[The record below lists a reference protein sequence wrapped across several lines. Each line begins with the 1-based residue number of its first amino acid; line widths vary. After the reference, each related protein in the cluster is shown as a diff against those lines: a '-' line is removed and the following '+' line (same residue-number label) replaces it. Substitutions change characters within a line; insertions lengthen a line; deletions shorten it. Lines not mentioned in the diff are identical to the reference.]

1 MSCNTR
7 PGPAAI
13 ITYINNK
20 TGYEVTSSDWH
31 ELTRKAE
38 RAGFEVSRTRVPIE
52 EAEGSVKG
60 LAEKFVKPPMDS
72 DEVMVNGVMV
82 PQGGEAAEAY
92 LINGTLGEE
101 GRLTQNHLAV
111 LNYLT
116 SEEKGIDG
124 EDRTP
129 AEKVAEVI
137 AKRNIDKAAASD
149 DYLLALWAARSFPKD
164 DTVFDF
170 DQPST
175 QEKLLNYQD
184 ARVRYTAAKNPNLNE
199 DLLESWAE
207 RSDDVGGALQ
217 GFTQNPILR
226 KYGESPEV
234 FNGIQRD
241 GPLPS
246 MIANGHG
253 ALAASSKYLN
263 SELQQEL
270 AEEGDLSV
278 LESLTRSIPD
288 RQPARWL
295 SRDEIIENGARNP
308 LHEYNF
314 MPVETER
321 VILDRVNS
329 ETQGKA
335 WHVAEN
341 LARYSPREETLA
353 ALAEPY
359 GVEAEGVKSGT
370 PIDESYY
377 RAVEY
382 VIINPWAST
391 ETLEKIR
398 DNTVWEYPSHLR
410 ERASEAL
417 ETPIYKKL
425 SDWEEDKNLAWPRRS

>member
-101 GRLTQNHLAV
+101 GLLTQNHLAV

-116 SEEKGIDG
+116 SEEKGIEG

-129 AEKVAEVI
+129 ADKVAEVV
-137 AKRNIDKAAASD
+137 AKRNIDKAAESD
-149 DYLLALWAARSFPKD
+149 DYLLALWAARSFPRD
-164 DTVFDF
+164 DTAMDGYA
-170 DQPST
+170 PST
-175 QEKLLNYQD
+175 QEKLLNHED
-184 ARVRYTAAKNPNLNE
+184 ARVRYTAAKNPHLNE

-217 GFTQNPILR
+217 GITQNPILR
-226 KYGESPEV
+226 KYDESPEY
-234 FNGIQRD
+234 

-246 MIANGHG
+246 MVANGYG
-253 ALAASSKYLN
+253 VLAASSKYL
-263 SELQQEL
+263 SKESQQEL

-288 RQPARWL
+288 RQPPRWL

-308 LHEYNF
+308 MHEYNF

-329 ETQGKA
+329 EPIAESKPRR
-335 WHVAEN
+335 VAEN

-377 RAVEY
+377 RSVEY
-382 VIINPWAST
+382 VIINPWSSR

-417 ETPIYKKL
+417 ETPDYKRV
-425 SDWEEDKNLAWPRRS
+425 SDWEKGKNQA

>member
-7 PGPAAI
+7 PGPASI
-13 ITYINNK
+13 ITYINDK
-20 TGYEVTSSDWH
+20 TGYEVTTSDWH
-31 ELTRKAE
+31 ELTRRAE

-52 EAEGSVKG
+52 EAEDSVKG
-60 LAEKFVKPPMDS
+60 LAEKFAIDRHDRRS
-72 DEVMVNGVMV
+72 SFVM
-82 PQGGEAAEAY
+82 PQGGGVAEAG
-92 LINGTLGEE
+92 LIDGTLGEE

-116 SEEKGIDG
+116 SEEQGMDG

-129 AEKVAEVI
+129 ADKVAEVI

-164 DTVFDF
+164 DRAMDF
-170 DQPST
+170 DGPKSA
-175 QEKLLNYQD
+175 QEKLLDHED
-184 ARVRYTAAKNPNLNE
+184 ARVRYTAAKNPNLDE
-199 DLLESWAE
+199 GVLESLAE
-207 RSDDVGGALQ
+207 SSDDVSGALQ
-217 GFTQNPILR
+217 GLIRNPKLR
-226 KYGESPEV
+226 EYEETS
-234 FNGIQRD
+234 D
-241 GPLPS
+241 YGPLPN

-253 ALAASSKYLN
+253 VIAASSKYL
-263 SELQQEL
+263 SKESQQEL

-314 MPVETER
+314 MSVETER

-329 ETQGKA
+329 EPHGKA

-370 PIDESYY
+370 PIDEDYY
-377 RAVEY
+377 RTVEY
-382 VIINPWAST
+382 VIINPWSSR

-417 ETPIYKKL
+417 ETPAYKRV
-425 SDWEEDKNLAWPRRS
+425 SDWEKDKNLAWPRRS